1 MQLDQVRAQDTRA
14 WLDLAARDLRRVEI
28 LLTATPPDIEG
39 SLFHSQQ
46 AAEKALKGFLTWHDV
61 RFRRVHDLDEIGRQC
76 VDLDST
82 LTEMVGSTRMLSGYA
97 SRFRYPGAAYQP
109 TPKDA
114 DAAAA
119 VAREVFQTVLNRL
132 PAEARP

>member
-1 MQLDQVRAQDTRA
+1 MLPDQVRVQDTKA
-14 WLDLAARDLRRVEI
+14 WLDLAAKDLRRVEV
-28 LLTATPPDIEG
+28 LLTVSPPDIEG

-61 RFRRVHDLDEIGRQC
+61 QFRKVHDLDEIGRQC

-82 LTEMVGSTRMLSGYA
+82 LTEIVKSTQMLTAYA
-97 SRFRYPGAAYQP
+97 SRFRYPGAPYQP
-109 TPKDA
+109 TSEEA

-119 VAREVFQTVLNRL
+119 VAREVFQAILNRL